1 MEVFCPDT
9 HHSSSTTINIEIPH
23 NSRIGV
29 FVSGGM
35 DSTLLYYLLLKEH
48 QLTKSASVIYP
59 IIIMRKADHAH
70 HKIIGKINQIFNYQA
85 PTLRFGNTTLAENK
99 QVESAIIQSFT
110 LPPYIQAAFIG
121 LIQVQKE
128 HAIGIEMPITPQHSQ
143 IFTPLQHVDKSHIV
157 ALYYRFGISEL
168 LTYTF
173 SCDVPGSSP
182 CGICNGCR
190 ERQWGFL
197 KTGRIDPCTM
207 L

>member
-1 MEVFCPDT
+1 MEVFCPST
-9 HHSSSTTINIEIPH
+9 HHSSSKTINIEIPH
-23 NSRIGV
+23 NNRIGV

-59 IIIMRKADHAH
+59 IVIMRKADHAH

-99 QVESAIIQSFT
+99 QVESAIIQSLT

-143 IFTPLQHVDKSHIV
+143 IFSPLQHVDKSHIV
-157 ALYYRFGISEL
+157 ELYYRFGISEL

-197 KTGRIDPCTM
+197 TTGKIDPCIM